1 MAAPQMFVDRF
12 IIWSRARKV
21 KEVWRYMERQS
32 EQELLAIAPVET
44 ESLEGNRIYQVT
56 GRELTQIAEISARE
70 AVKMCREERKGK
82 SRKRKNLRKARK

>member
-32 EQELLAIAPVET
+32 EQELLAIAPAET
-44 ESLEGNRIYQVT
+44 ESLEGNRIYRVT
-56 GRELTQIAEISARE
+56 GRELTQIAEISAKE
-70 AVKMCREERKGK
+70 AVKVYREQQKKDRKT
-82 SRKRKNLRKARK
+82 

>member
-32 EQELLAIAPVET
+32 EQELLAIVPVET

-56 GRELTQIAEISARE
+56 GRELTQIAEISAKE
-70 AVKMCREERKGK
+70 SVKVYR
-82 SRKRKNLRKARK
+82 